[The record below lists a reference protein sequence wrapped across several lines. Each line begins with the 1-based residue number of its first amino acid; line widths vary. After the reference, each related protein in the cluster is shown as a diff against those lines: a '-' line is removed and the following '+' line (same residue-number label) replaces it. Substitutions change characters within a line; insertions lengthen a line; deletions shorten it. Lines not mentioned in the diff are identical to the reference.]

1 MARRSLPFTRSRR
14 DPHSS
19 LQSGPEVSWNMSKEL
34 DDDFCSPKPSVSF
47 PAAPR
52 RPEKK
57 GNVQSLPVISVPCS
71 SLSSVLEKTEH
82 STDSKLSPL
91 SDTCAICSKNL
102 QHLNDLRK
110 VAHVNK
116 CLDAQESTTNHAKA
130 TEKWNNTIDCP
141 MCGEPQPPGPHR
153 AAHAKRCGKAHKI
166 PPKELLKLMDI
177 QSRLS
182 DAKKRASMAH
192 TKAQVPIK
200 KEVAPP
206 KLQGAPKS
214 VFDENLQL
222 AQAISASMS
231 TDCLE
236 TSQSPSPQFT
246 RLVDPN
252 EKKRKRPRSYAVVE
266 LAPRS
271 CKCEILEKVHNRFL
285 EAFKVKK
292 TNGDADSHTEVC
304 RRRYN
309 RTSVFM
315 QYQTRL
321 LDKLER
327 LERLSDDL
335 SHLFGNET
343 TSDIQIQCRDGSLKA
358 HRAVLYARTSMMGKT
373 PSQPSISSIDVT
385 ESLKIVSS
393 WLRYVYSGRIEWN
406 SEDHESIQKLAE
418 LYGPD
423 DLVPLCVRMK
433 APVHS
438 FGATATSSL
447 EIEPISTCSS
457 TEEKK
462 DEETATKTEITPIE
476 SSNAGTGSEIVV
488 PKILMV
494 DLNEPETAMDAESS
508 QTMDLEDPL
517 QGIMLANTSGNSSA
531 DSSCCIIEDN
541 VMSVDQEV
549 NQVDISAGKQADDV
563 ACTSSSEQREAAS
576 SSQEISGDLQ
586 ITIKIPEEL
595 CTPQPSAAGKS
606 PDVFEEKDGDVDAN
620 EMNAADDFSWN
631 LTPLRPSAVVDRR
644 SSGRQSLRN
653 SGLRLSFDNAAE
665 APGANGDLEIFEP
678 TKSSNNVTVVNIDDE
693 PCLKEIPDPTPAE
706 NQNEQPDI
714 SYGNEYFNY
723 HDPFME
729 PWYEPVEMSQQ
740 SVSQPL
746 EIEDEATAS
755 VPKSPV
761 HETSVTS
768 RRGSKIVDSKESSN
782 GSEKVA
788 TVDHQ
793 LCDNEV
799 SSENSFTVR
808 PNSPHF
814 VPPLAHSTPA
824 QPARKKAK
832 FGSNVKILKTSDITP
847 MPNYEGMT
855 DEELKRELKKFGLKP
870 MGRKRAVAMLKR
882 IYDEVHPVIDPT
894 TPTVRPLI
902 LEKSDSDTP
911 RASRQAKTRNVRPLS
926 TVEEIGREN
935 DDPEDEDF
943 VDFGDKTLNE
953 PRAEPP
959 EESMIDDTGILP
971 TDLEGMTRTF
981 LTWLRHPENDQL
993 YNHLLSLQPVL
1004 IEELHLRMSRADS
1017 AVCCIPKKA
1026 LANILDRLGVTFS
1039 LPQTHGGRRA
1049 NGVRRA
1055 GKVPPHFGVEI
1066 FADLESEEKMYE

>member
-1 MARRSLPFTRSRR
+1 MFR
-14 DPHSS
+14 
-19 LQSGPEVSWNMSKEL
+19 
-34 DDDFCSPKPSVSF
+34 
-47 PAAPR
+47 
-52 RPEKK
+52 
-57 GNVQSLPVISVPCS
+57 
-71 SLSSVLEKTEH
+71 
-82 STDSKLSPL
+82 
-91 SDTCAICSKNL
+91 
-102 QHLNDLRK
+102 
-110 VAHVNK
+110 
-116 CLDAQESTTNHAKA
+116 
-130 TEKWNNTIDCP
+130 
-141 MCGEPQPPGPHR
+141 
-153 AAHAKRCGKAHKI
+153 
-166 PPKELLKLMDI
+166 
-177 QSRLS
+177 
-182 DAKKRASMAH
+182 
-192 TKAQVPIK
+192 AQVPIK

-206 KLQGAPKS
+206 KLHGAPKS

-252 EKKRKRPRSYAVVE
+252 EKRRKRPRSYAVVE

-304 RRRYN
+304 RRRYD

-373 PSQPSISSIDVT
+373 HSQSGISSIDVT

-393 WLRYVYSGRIEWN
+393 WLRYVYSGRVEWN

-418 LYGPD
+418 QYGPD
-423 DLVPLCVRMK
+423 DLVPLCVRIK

-462 DEETATKTEITPIE
+462 DEETATK
-476 SSNAGTGSEIVV
+476 
-488 PKILMV
+488 
-494 DLNEPETAMDAESS
+494 
-508 QTMDLEDPL
+508 
-517 QGIMLANTSGNSSA
+517 
-531 DSSCCIIEDN
+531 
-541 VMSVDQEV
+541 
-549 NQVDISAGKQADDV
+549 
-563 ACTSSSEQREAAS
+563 
-576 SSQEISGDLQ
+576 
-586 ITIKIPEEL
+586 
-595 CTPQPSAAGKS
+595 
-606 PDVFEEKDGDVDAN
+606 
-620 EMNAADDFSWN
+620 
-631 LTPLRPSAVVDRR
+631 
-644 SSGRQSLRN
+644 
-653 SGLRLSFDNAAE
+653 
-665 APGANGDLEIFEP
+665 
-678 TKSSNNVTVVNIDDE
+678 
-693 PCLKEIPDPTPAE
+693 
-706 NQNEQPDI
+706 
-714 SYGNEYFNY
+714 
-723 HDPFME
+723 
-729 PWYEPVEMSQQ
+729 
-740 SVSQPL
+740 
-746 EIEDEATAS
+746 
-755 VPKSPV
+755 
-761 HETSVTS
+761 
-768 RRGSKIVDSKESSN
+768 
-782 GSEKVA
+782 
-788 TVDHQ
+788 
-793 LCDNEV
+793 
-799 SSENSFTVR
+799 SENSFTVR

-882 IYDEVHPVIDPT
+882 IYDEVHPGADEKIVVFLLRLSVCYQIITVIDPT

-911 RASRQAKTRNVRPLS
+911 RASRQAKTRNGKPKNKVFTVPAESETVVSNVAVRPLS

-971 TDLEGMTRTF
+971 T
-981 LTWLRHPENDQL
+981 
-993 YNHLLSLQPVL
+993 
-1004 IEELHLRMSRADS
+1004 EELHLRMSRADS

-1055 GKVPPHFGVEI
+1055 GNFIVHYRTQRMGIYV
-1066 FADLESEEKMYE
+1066 